1 MRPISTEGF
10 KAPDTVEP
18 GPAPMLQW
26 VKVEDLVVDPA
37 YQRLIRDSGRKNVQR
52 IAAQFR
58 WSCFAPVVVAP
69 IEGGKY
75 AIIDG
80 QHRTTAA
87 LLAGVAS
94 VPCLV
99 IIADR
104 AEQALAF
111 KAINGSVT
119 KVSRMAMHAA
129 AVVAGEPAAALLQH
143 ACAIAEVELLRYPI
157 EKAQQQP
164 GQTMSIQAC
173 AVSLAQYGR
182 DTLITALQCVTQT
195 GNNVPGILSGPV
207 IRALCAVMDAHK
219 DWRDA
224 GEALFQVFEEID
236 ISSLDDQAGPIA
248 AGRKGSTRTTI
259 LIELLEKELS
269 QLMDRR
275 AA

>member
-10 KAPDTVEP
+10 KAPDTTEP

-26 VKVEDLVVDPA
+26 IKVEDLVVDPS
-37 YQRLIRDSGRKNVQR
+37 YQRLIRDRGRKNVQR

-94 VPCLV
+94 VPCQV

-104 AEQALAF
+104 AEQAMAF

-129 AVVAGEPAAALLQH
+129 AVVACEPAASLLQQ
-143 ACAIAEVELLRYPI
+143 ACEIAEVELLRYPV
-157 EKAQQQP
+157 EKSLQKA
-164 GQTMSIQAC
+164 GQTMSVQAC
-173 AVSLAQYGR
+173 AASLAQYGR

-195 GNNVPGILSGPV
+195 SNNQPGILSGPV

-224 GEALFQVFEEID
+224 GEELFQAFEQID
-236 ISSLDDQAGPIA
+236 ISSLDDLAGPIA
-248 AGRKGSTRTTI
+248 AGRKGATRTTI
-259 LIELLEKELS
+259 LVELLEKELS
-269 QLMDRR
+269 ELMTRV